1 MWGKNK
7 VALHSL
13 DYRRERFAGLVPIS
27 SADPN
32 TPYGPIGVETRL
44 GHLSLHDDPDKRFT
58 GRVSLLHGLGDR
70 QLQIIARDRIAV
82 VGRFPLRKP
91 SQNGVSSNKKWL
103 IYKPPIAQNSEHIHS
118 LPTGPIFGMRER
130 APALASTGTKN
141 PPG

>member
-27 SADPN
+27 SAEPN

-103 IYKPPIAQNSEHIHS
+103 IYKPPIAQNLRSEKEDEARGAFETWLSLRWSIRHS
-118 LPTGPIFGMRER
+118 AGFC
-130 APALASTGTKN
+130 S
-141 PPG
+141 